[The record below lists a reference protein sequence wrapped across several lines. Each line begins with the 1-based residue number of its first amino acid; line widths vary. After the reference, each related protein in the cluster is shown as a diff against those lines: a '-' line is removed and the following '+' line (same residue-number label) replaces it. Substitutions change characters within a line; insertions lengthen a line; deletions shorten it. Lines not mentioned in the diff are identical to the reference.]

1 MVGVGGLKV
10 LVIPEDPT
18 HDQYVLK
25 PVVEQLFEDL
35 GQRARVEVLQ
45 NPRLRGVE
53 QALAAE
59 SLAEIMSLY
68 PMIDLFL
75 LLVDRD
81 AEPGRPARV
90 ARLERQFEALMACL
104 AVEEIEVWMLALHR
118 DQLGVPWAN
127 VRAEVHAKEHFAVPF
142 LLAHAPRLAPGQGR
156 KWAMRGIGAA
166 WSGLLQVCPEL
177 ADLRRRLEA
186 RLTRS

>member
-1 MVGVGGLKV
+1 MVGVGRLKA
-10 LVIPEDPT
+10 LIIPEDPT

-25 PVVEQLFEDL
+25 PVVEHLFEDL

-53 QALAAE
+53 QALVSE

-68 PMIDLFL
+68 PMIDVFL

-81 AEPGRPARV
+81 AEPGRDARV
-90 ARLERQFEALMACL
+90 ARLEQQFGRLLACL
-104 AVEEIEVWMLALHR
+104 AVEEVEVWMLALHR
-118 DQLGVPWAN
+118 DRLGVPWAN
-127 VRAEVHAKEHFAVPF
+127 VRAEAHPKETFATPF
-142 LLAHAPRLAPGQGR
+142 LLAHAPRLGPGQGR
-156 KWAMRGIGAA
+156 KWAMREIGAA
-166 WSGLLQVCPEL
+166 WSGLLRVCPEL

-186 RLTRS
+186 RMTRS